1 MPGPTDSSSPRS
13 SLAIGGAF
21 ALLLV
26 LGLLQLHQLRG
37 QGEELESLR
46 TRLTE
51 LESASP
57 APAPTAEPAFGRG
70 AVVAVLQPE
79 DLDRIAEAVAARLS
93 PPTPERAAAET
104 SPRPPS
110 EEQVQ
115 LSREGSERVER
126 SIASGT
132 LRKDDVLAL
141 RKLRGKLDPAAFDAL
156 LQQLVLALNSQR
168 LVPEDPLFAL
178 P

>member
-1 MPGPTDSSSPRS
+1 MV
-13 SLAIGGAF
+13 GAF
-21 ALLLV
+21 SLLLL

-37 QGEELESLR
+37 QGEELELLR
-46 TRLTE
+46 TRLAE
-51 LESASP
+51 LETPSTAPVP
-57 APAPTAEPAFGRG
+57 AAEPAFGRG

-79 DLDRIAEAVAARLS
+79 DLDRIAQAVAARLA
-93 PPTPERAAAET
+93 PPTAEEAE
-104 SPRPPS
+104 SAPRPPS
-110 EEQVQ
+110 PEQVE
-115 LSREGSERVER
+115 LSREASERVER

-156 LQQLVLALNSQR
+156 LQQLVLAMNAQR